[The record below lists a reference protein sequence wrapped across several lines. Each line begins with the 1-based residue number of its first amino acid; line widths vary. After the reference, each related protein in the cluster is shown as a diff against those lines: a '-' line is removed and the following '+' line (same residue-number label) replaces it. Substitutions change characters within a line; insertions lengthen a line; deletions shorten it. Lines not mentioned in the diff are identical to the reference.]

1 MLGYHQ
7 RPECLLEWLTL
18 CPVRGR
24 RPQISQILDIFAL
37 LSVRITAAFITRTL
51 VFASLFYLTRKS
63 KRGVILHRKSP
74 PEGTLGGQRREGG
87 SCPDLLKFKQYVCQ
101 LRLPSGRSPKAPQDR
116 KERAFCFFGILNQG
130 SGAEIFVEKIYFLS
144 NFCQKKKPFPLNITK
159 RISQF

>member
-51 VFASLFYLTRKS
+51 VFASLFYLTRES

-101 LRLPSGRSPKAPQDR
+101 LRLPSGRRPKAPQDR
-116 KERAFCFFGILNQG
+116 KERAFCFFGILIKGDRGGNFCRKDLF
-130 SGAEIFVEKIYFLS
+130 FVELLPKE
-144 NFCQKKKPFPLNITK
+144 KPFSLNITK